1 MTAQNELLPWDS
13 EFFGYTIGRYQGPAI
28 TDQSMQGLL
37 TWMSAASVDCTYVLI
52 DSSDIVGTRSVEE
65 IGGQLM
71 DVRITLGKP
80 LEPASARPASTLRS
94 AVPTDVDI
102 LRKIAAASHH
112 DTRFYADE
120 HFPDKRCDELYA
132 TWIERSCLENFADR
146 VLVIH
151 GDNQLPIGYVT
162 CDMQQDGS
170 GWIGLIAMAESSRGS
185 GKGTTLV
192 AGALSWMSSQ
202 GLDHARVIT
211 QGRNTGAIRLYERSG
226 FVTEKVELWYH
237 VWRGFPDND
246 PGR

>member
-1 MTAQNELLPWDS
+1 MTSNAEVLPWDS
-13 EFFGYTIGRYQGPAI
+13 EFFGYSIGRYRGLKV
-28 TDQSMQGLL
+28 TDRSMQRML
-37 TWMSAASVDCTYVLI
+37 TWMSEEKIDCTYVLL
-52 DSSDIVGTRSVEE
+52 DSRDIAGTRAVER

-71 DVRITLGKP
+71 DVRITLGTP
-80 LEPASARPASTLRS
+80 VDVGSDTPPSTIRPA
-94 AVPTDVDI
+94 VPADVEI
-102 LRKIAAASHH
+102 LRKIAAVSHH

-120 HFPDKRCDELYA
+120 HFPDEQCDDLYA
-132 TWIERSCLENFADR
+132 IWIERSCLEGFADR

-151 GDNQLPIGYVT
+151 DNQLPIGYVT
-162 CDMQQDGS
+162 CVMQPDGF

-192 AGALSWMSSQ
+192 TGALSWMSSQ

-237 VWRGFPDND
+237 VWRGSPHND